1 MWQKFMN
8 WRETVT
14 LRDSAW
20 CMFGMAVPGFLI
32 DIQMACMLLVFS
44 LVLALRARSAYKKKQ
59 QGAKKY

>member
-20 CMFGMAVPGFLI
+20 CMFGMAVPEILI
-32 DIQMACMLLVFS
+32 DIQLACMLLVFS
-44 LVLALRARSAYKKKQ
+44 LVLALRARSADRKKQ
-59 QGAKKY
+59 QGAKKQ